1 MVPTSDQNHLESLF
15 KDFKIKCFKICVSQ
29 SNLLNHSVQEWNL
42 GIHCCCFQSFPGN
55 SDQAS
60 LETTAGERGKN
71 AEIQAFPVK
80 CSWASVGSVSSLGDF
95 DTYQTGASQVALEVK
110 NLPANAGDA
119 RNVGSNPGS
128 RRFPAQGYGN
138 PLQYSHLEN
147 PMDRGA
153 WWATVYGVA

>member
-110 NLPANAGDA
+110 NPPASA
-119 RNVGSNPGS
+119 RDIRDEGWIPGS
-128 RRFPAQGYGN
+128 GIF
-138 PLQYSHLEN
+138 SLEEK
-147 PMDRGA
+147 M
-153 WWATVYGVA
+153 ATHSSILA